1 MVRISDLLHFYG
13 HIWVLIN
20 RLDPIDLRQDLRCHI
35 DLVDFYPWRWNT
47 RQAFRIVDL
56 LALLPALRLL
66 EVYTFIV
73 VPMFVE
79 NGWYCFV
86 SSTSRWHSTRW
97 YWNLALQC
105 PVVWTWLKLPCW
117 KVLDGFLQKKHGLFH
132 NMVLSTQETCWINDQ
147 VWDHHIFN
155 RT

>member
-1 MVRISDLLHFYG
+1 MIDSPGLTPHDYMVRISDLLHFYG

-79 NGWYCFV
+79 NG
-86 SSTSRWHSTRW
+86 
-97 YWNLALQC
+97 
-105 PVVWTWLKLPCW
+105 
-117 KVLDGFLQKKHGLFH
+117 
-132 NMVLSTQETCWINDQ
+132 
-147 VWDHHIFN
+147 
-155 RT
+155 